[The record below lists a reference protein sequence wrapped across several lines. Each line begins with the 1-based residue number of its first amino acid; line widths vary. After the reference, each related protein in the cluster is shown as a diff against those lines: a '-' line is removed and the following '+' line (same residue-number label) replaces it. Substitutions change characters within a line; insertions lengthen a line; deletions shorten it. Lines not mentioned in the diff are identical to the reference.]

1 MRQQIFRRG
10 FSDAESDKLA
20 RREGWEVLL
29 GVVPWSVGG
38 LGFASGH
45 DQQQQQQQGNMEKRR
60 KEREEVRQG
69 RRQVY
74 EALKN
79 KWRTE
84 FREGGRAGDGAG
96 REAWKEEWHRID
108 VRPLSIVPCPMSLFP
123 FLFSLLWPKAK

>member
-45 DQQQQQQQGNMEKRR
+45 EQQQQGNMEKRR

-84 FREGGRAGDGAG
+84 FREGGRTGDGAG

-108 VRPLSIVPCPMSLFP
+108 VRPLSLFY
-123 FLFSLLWPKAK
+123 LSSLLWPKAK